1 MRQGS
6 EARMQ
11 AAGVEEEEEVVVVEA
26 IVSVDMERD
35 LNMAAARGFVALPR
49 AWAKV
54 VLGRSNSRRGRLAKE
69 EGTQLILDRCNPTAG
84 ERPYFFQLA
93 MLLRAARQLRIA
105 RRERERGFLAIKNLF
120 RTD

>member
-11 AAGVEEEEEVVVVEA
+11 AAGVEEEEVVVVEA